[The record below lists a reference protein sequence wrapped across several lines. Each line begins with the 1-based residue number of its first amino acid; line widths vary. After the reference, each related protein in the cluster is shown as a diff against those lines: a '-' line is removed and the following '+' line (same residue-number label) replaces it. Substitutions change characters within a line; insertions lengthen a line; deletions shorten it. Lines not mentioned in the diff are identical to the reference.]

1 MLRISRKPTT
11 RRIEIYLENL
21 EQFFNS
27 MDPSPFHEKDLDD
40 DAEEFIVSW
49 AEEFQLNDPIVL
61 VIHLSRYPTNIDP
74 QQVVEK
80 AVHNHFAYKV
90 RLNRLQFKRLLR
102 EGRIS
107 LLIGSLFLGTC
118 LLTSHLLQFAETN
131 ALGEAVRE
139 SLTIVGWVEMWRQ
152 METFFYEW
160 WPLLRS
166 RRMYENLSHACV
178 EIRRRKVTWVT
189 SAESASMSC

>member
-1 MLRISRKPTT
+1 MFRRSKRVAP

-49 AEEFQLNDPIVL
+49 AEEFQFNDPIVL

-131 ALGEAVRE
+131 ALGEVVRE
-139 SLTIVGWVEMWRQ
+139 SLTIGGWVAMWRP
-152 METFFYEW
+152 MEIFLYEW

-166 RRMYENLSHACV
+166 RRMYENLSRTGV
-178 EIRRRKVTWVT
+178 EIRRRIP
-189 SAESASMSC
+189 A

>member
-1 MLRISRKPTT
+1 MFRRSKRLTP

-21 EQFFNS
+21 DQFFNS

-49 AEEFQLNDPIVL
+49 AEEFQFNDPIVL

-131 ALGEAVRE
+131 ALGEVVRE
-139 SLTIVGWVEMWRQ
+139 SLTIGGWVAMWRP
-152 METFFYEW
+152 MEIFLYEW
-160 WPLLRS
+160 WPLLHS
-166 RRMYENLSHACV
+166 RRMYENLSCMRV
-178 EIRRRKVTWVT
+178 EIRRRIP
-189 SAESASMSC
+189 A

>member
-1 MLRISRKPTT
+1 MFRRSKRLTP

-21 EQFFNS
+21 DQFFNS

-49 AEEFQLNDPIVL
+49 AEEFQFNDPIVL

-90 RLNRLQFKRLLR
+90 RLNRLQFKRLLD
-102 EGRIS
+102 
-107 LLIGSLFLGTC
+107 
-118 LLTSHLLQFAETN
+118 
-131 ALGEAVRE
+131 
-139 SLTIVGWVEMWRQ
+139 
-152 METFFYEW
+152 
-160 WPLLRS
+160 
-166 RRMYENLSHACV
+166 
-178 EIRRRKVTWVT
+178 RKSVV
-189 SAESASMSC
+189 

>member
-1 MLRISRKPTT
+1 MFRRSKRLTP

-49 AEEFQLNDPIVL
+49 AEEFLVNDPIVL
-61 VIHLSRYPTNIDP
+61 AIHLSRYPTNIDP

-80 AVHNHFAYKV
+80 AVHNHFSYKV

-131 ALGEAVRE
+131 ALGEVVRE
-139 SLTIVGWVEMWRQ
+139 SLTIGGWVAMWRP
-152 METFFYEW
+152 MEIFLYAW
-160 WPLLRS
+160 WPLLRPG
-166 RRMYENLSHACV
+166 RIYENMSHMRV
-178 EIRRRKVTWVT
+178 EVRRRNPIGK
-189 SAESASMSC
+189 

>member
-11 RRIEIYLENL
+11 HRIEIYLENHQQL
-21 EQFFNS
+21 FNS
-27 MDPSPFHEKDLDD
+27 MDPSPFHEKDLDN

-49 AEEFQLNDPIVL
+49 AEEFQVHDPIVL
-61 VIHLSRYPTNIDP
+61 VIHLSRYPTEIDP

-90 RLNRLQFKRLLR
+90 RLNRLQFKRLLG

-131 ALGEAVRE
+131 ALGEVIRE
-139 SLTIVGWVEMWRQ
+139 SLTIGGWVAVWRP
-152 METFFYEW
+152 METFL
-160 WPLLRS
+160 P
-166 RRMYENLSHACV
+166 
-178 EIRRRKVTWVT
+178 EIRSAYMKTRTGKKKISGTCSLPTRLRR
-189 SAESASMSC
+189 A

>member
-1 MLRISRKPTT
+1 MFRRSKRLTP

-21 EQFFNS
+21 DQFFNS

-49 AEEFQLNDPIVL
+49 AEEFQFNDPIVL

-102 EGRIS
+102 EGRFI

-131 ALGEAVRE
+131 ALGEVVRE
-139 SLTIVGWVEMWRQ
+139 SLTIGGGGGLWRAVEISLS
-152 METFFYEW
+152 EW
-160 WPLLRS
+160 W
-166 RRMYENLSHACV
+166 
-178 EIRRRKVTWVT
+178 
-189 SAESASMSC
+189 

>member
-1 MLRISRKPTT
+1 MFRRSKRPTT

-40 DAEEFIVSW
+40 DAEEFIISW
-49 AEEFQLNDPIVL
+49 AEEFQVYDPIVL

-131 ALGEAVRE
+131 ALGEVVRE
-139 SLTIVGWVEMWRQ
+139 SLTIGGWVAMWRP
-152 METFFYEW
+152 MEIFLYEW

-166 RRMYENLSHACV
+166 RRMYENLSRMHV
-178 EIRRRKVTWVT
+178 EVQRR
-189 SAESASMSC
+189 SPA

>member
-1 MLRISRKPTT
+1 MFRKSKRLTP
-11 RRIEIYLENL
+11 RRIEIYLDNR

-27 MDPSPFHEKDLDD
+27 IDPSPFHEKGRDD

-61 VIHLSRYPTNIDP
+61 VIHLSRYPTEIDP
-74 QQVVEK
+74 QQVVER
-80 AVHNHFAYKV
+80 AVHNHSAYKV
-90 RLNRLQFKRLLR
+90 RLNRLQFKRLLG

-131 ALGEAVRE
+131 ALGEVIRE
-139 SLTIVGWVEMWRQ
+139 SLTIGGWVAMWRP
-152 METFFYEW
+152 METFLYEW

-166 RRMYENLSHACV
+166 RRMYENLTDAVV
-178 EIRRRKVTWVT
+178 EIPRRKE
-189 SAESASMSC
+189 A